1 MSNVVRSAFT
11 SFGTR
16 LLASLKSR
24 KTEHAVSASK
34 VGGKTLDDVIALVN
48 QFNVGLNLVYNAPVA
63 TKTEAEAGTS
73 GDRYLTP
80 LTTTWWLDRRLAFD
94 SAVAGNVF
102 AGFTAT
108 GASTGRLCQRL
119 GIVTSDTELS
129 SAVQNYKES
138 FSSVFNNWTR
148 ISHGSNGL
156 YPSKARELNAWSYDS
171 VNDAI
176 TCTMNSDSMIG
187 FISPDAH
194 ENFDFEVEVSST
206 YAYHNWIGVVIA
218 FAEEGGRQ
226 YTLNLWRAWGNRGA
240 SDPNFALHYNQAQT
254 DAVLLAGSQCGLPS
268 PSPYHYSL
276 GSLGFGWDR
285 SGPVRL
291 KVKREGNLITCWTT
305 APGALGTYLTA
316 YPLTIDLDSQEILK
330 KFKGPQRFGYFCI
343 GQNNSTWKSLTRPG
357 DRVPIVDARN
367 RDCYVYQNGA
377 WVKQPINT
385 HRNYLAKN
393 RFFTNQITGKLFFVG
408 DSLDNIYAV
417 TKGS

>member
-48 QFNVGLNLVYNAPVA
+48 QFNVGLSLVYNAPVA

-102 AGFTAT
+102 AGFTTT
-108 GASTGRLCQRL
+108 GASGGRLCQRL

-129 SAVQNYKES
+129 TVQNYKES

-156 YPSKARELNAWSYDS
+156 YPSNASELNAWSYNS

-176 TCTMNSDSMIG
+176 VCTMNSATMIG
-187 FISPDAH
+187 FVSPDSQ
-194 ENFDFEVEVSST
+194 ENFDFEVEISST
-206 YAYHNWIGVVIA
+206 NSDDDWIGVIIA
-218 FAEEGGRQ
+218 FAEVDGRQ
-226 YTLNLWRAWGNRGA
+226 YTLNLWRAWCNGGA
-240 SDPNFALHYNQAQT
+240 SDPNFALHYNQAQS

-268 PSPYHYSL
+268 PSPYHNTS
-276 GSLGFGWDR
+276 GSLKTGWP
-285 SGPVRL
+285 GAGAIRL
-291 KVKREGNLITCWTT
+291 KVQRVGNLITCWTT
-305 APGALGTYLTA
+305 APGAPGTYLTA

-330 KFKGPQRFGYFCI
+330 KFKGPQRFGYFCLS
-343 GQNNSTWKSLTRPG
+343 QANSSWKSLTRPG
-357 DRVPIVDARN
+357 DRVPIIDTRN

-408 DSLDNIYAV
+408 DSLDSIYAV